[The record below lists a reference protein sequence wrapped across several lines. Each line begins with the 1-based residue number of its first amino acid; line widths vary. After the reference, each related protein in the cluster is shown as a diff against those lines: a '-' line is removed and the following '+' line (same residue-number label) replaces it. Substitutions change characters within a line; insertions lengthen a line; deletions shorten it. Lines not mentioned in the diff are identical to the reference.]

1 MPIKLRA
8 ARSGRGQQLPWR
20 QFQASAPDRLALL
33 VEPAH
38 TSMSR
43 PAEARAHARSTTQAC
58 PPTSSGRI
66 RDGRATPTRR
76 ATGTAVRPDRAT
88 VATITRNVTGR
99 IFEAPP
105 TCLAASC
112 AENVG
117 AVAAATIPRGA
128 ITFPPG
134 QVGPEGGQECHQRPV
149 DQHQD
154 GHQPKRRQH
163 QIAQRRGVTVA
174 EMDTDN
180 TG

>member
-43 PAEARAHARSTTQAC
+43 PAEARAHARSQPRPA
-58 PPTSSGRI
+58 
-66 RDGRATPTRR
+66 RR
-76 ATGTAVRPDRAT
+76 PAAGGFGTGVRRRPAARPAQPSDRSRAT

-117 AVAAATIPRGA
+117 AVAAATIPRGS
-128 ITFPPG
+128 ITFPLVRSAPRSLA
-134 QVGPEGGQECHQRPV
+134 QECH
-149 DQHQD
+149 
-154 GHQPKRRQH
+154 
-163 QIAQRRGVTVA
+163 
-174 EMDTDN
+174 
-180 TG
+180 